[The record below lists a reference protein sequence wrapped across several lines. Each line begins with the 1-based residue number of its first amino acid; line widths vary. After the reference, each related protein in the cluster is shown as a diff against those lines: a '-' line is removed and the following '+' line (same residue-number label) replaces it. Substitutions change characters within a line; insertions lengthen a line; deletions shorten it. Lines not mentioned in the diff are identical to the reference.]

1 MDMRQAFGRALKA
14 RRLQR
19 QLTQEDF
26 SDVSSRTYLST
37 LERGMK
43 CPTLDKVVEL
53 ASVLGVHP
61 LTLIAESFVALDP
74 HQSLEALLVRV
85 QTEAQGA
92 TVDDCVS
99 EPVNAT
105 HADT

>member
-14 RRLQR
+14 RRLKR

-26 SDVSSRTYLST
+26 SEVSSRTYLST

-61 LTLIAESFVALDP
+61 LTLIAESFLVLEP
-74 HQSLEALLVRV
+74 GQTLEALLDVV
-85 QTEAQGA
+85 QRETQ
-92 TVDDCVS
+92 
-99 EPVNAT
+99 
-105 HADT
+105 

>member
-14 RRLQR
+14 RRLAR

-61 LTLIAESFVALDP
+61 LTLIAESFVTLDG
-74 HQSLEALLVRV
+74 HQSLEALLALV
-85 QTEAQGA
+85 QMEAQGA
-92 TVDDCVS
+92 VVDDRVAR
-99 EPVNAT
+99 PT
-105 HADT
+105 HVMQADT

>member
-1 MDMRQAFGRALKA
+1 MDMRQAFGRALKG
-14 RRLQR
+14 RRQAR

-61 LTLIAESFVALDP
+61 LTLIAESFLV
-74 HQSLEALLVRV
+74 LEPGQTIETLLAVV
-85 QTEAQGA
+85 QHEAQQ
-92 TVDDCVS
+92 V
-99 EPVNAT
+99 
-105 HADT
+105 

>member
-14 RRLQR
+14 RRLKR

-61 LTLIAESFVALDP
+61 LTLIAESFLVLEP
-74 HQSLEALLVRV
+74 GQTLEALLDVV
-85 QTEAQGA
+85 QREAQ
-92 TVDDCVS
+92 
-99 EPVNAT
+99 
-105 HADT
+105 

>member
-61 LTLIAESFVALDP
+61 LTLIAESFVALDS
-74 HQSLEALLVRV
+74 HQSLESLLARV
-85 QTEAQGA
+85 QMEAQEA
-92 TVDDCVS
+92 TGVPRVS
-99 EPVNAT
+99 QPINAMQ
-105 HADT
+105 ADT

>member
-1 MDMRQAFGRALKA
+1 MDMRQAFGRALKG
-14 RRLQR
+14 RRQAR

-61 LTLIAESFVALDP
+61 LTLIAESFLV
-74 HQSLEALLVRV
+74 LEPGQTLETLLAVV
-85 QTEAQGA
+85 QREAQQ
-92 TVDDCVS
+92 V
-99 EPVNAT
+99 
-105 HADT
+105 